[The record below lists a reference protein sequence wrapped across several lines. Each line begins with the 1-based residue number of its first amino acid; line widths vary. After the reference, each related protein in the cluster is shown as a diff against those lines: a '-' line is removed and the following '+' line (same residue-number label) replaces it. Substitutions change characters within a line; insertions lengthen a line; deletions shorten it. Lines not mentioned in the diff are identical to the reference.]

1 MVEKHLKLNVKEEII
16 TGINETYIDARYP
29 ADLGL
34 LSLPMQ
40 HIVYSKKLKNSCQ
53 SNQIQ
58 GQVIFQITM
67 IPM

>member
-34 LSLPMQ
+34 LPSGKPDQNIASEFANAAHSIFKEIKEFL
-40 HIVYSKKLKNSCQ
+40 SK
-53 SNQIQ
+53 
-58 GQVIFQITM
+58 
-67 IPM
+67 